1 MSYFPPRSS
10 SFCFFSRLVLP
21 HPFLP
26 VSFCLVGYN
35 FGLVILSSFSSF
47 LMVVVV
53 GRWLLLVW
61 DLVVTTG
68 GSMLM
73 LSLWCGSVSS
83 SHFCFWLIAGFR
95 VAQLLDRRRL
105 CSALGVNRC
114 RIEAAVQ
121 LSAFIV
127 ICRDVS
133 CSLQEWRSEVRGGG
147 GFSGSSKR
155 LPCCRIRVLR

>member
-73 LSLWCGSVSS
+73 LSLGVAPSAAPISV
-83 SHFCFWLIAGFR
+83 FGLLQVLEWLNCLIGDGY
-95 VAQLLDRRRL
+95 VQLLENGGQR
-105 CSALGVNRC
+105 S
-114 RIEAAVQ
+114 EAAAASLAARRGSRAAGLEFCVEVVRFCASPQ
-121 LSAFIV
+121 RS
-127 ICRDVS
+127 CR
-133 CSLQEWRSEVRGGG
+133 
-147 GFSGSSKR
+147 
-155 LPCCRIRVLR
+155 CC